1 MTPRSWRIWPGLPDL
16 RRRPVSRLECRLL
29 MAPRSPCARPA
40 RTLDADL
47 TADPKSPC
55 RCAGCPARPILF
67 RGAVSESGRLCR
79 GDRHRAW
86 DNRRWRVLVLAILS
100 THAGAEGSHRRRLC
114 EAARGSA
121 RLRRHAS
128 LSRPHP
134 PWRPGR
140 RSRTHRRGTQHRH
153 VVRRV
158 IRVWVGPY
166 RSAARPQL
174 AREPSTRPHT
184 LEAS

>member
-1 MTPRSWRIWPGLPDL
+1 M
-16 RRRPVSRLECRLL
+16 RRVSRSSDPDAVASAFLGVLWHRLF
-29 MAPRSPCARPA
+29 
-40 RTLDADL
+40 
-47 TADPKSPC
+47 
-55 RCAGCPARPILF
+55 GGF
-67 RGAVSESGRLCR
+67 RGAGPSLAGYVVGTGTGRGATAAGGCSCWLSSLHMPVPKDRTDVAYVKPLADLR
-79 GDRHRAW
+79 GYGDT
-86 DNRRWRVLVLAILS
+86 LLYL
-100 THAGAEGSHRRRLC
+100 G
-114 EAARGSA
+114 
-121 RLRRHAS
+121 
-128 LSRPHP
+128 PHP

-166 RSAARPQL
+166 RSAARPRL